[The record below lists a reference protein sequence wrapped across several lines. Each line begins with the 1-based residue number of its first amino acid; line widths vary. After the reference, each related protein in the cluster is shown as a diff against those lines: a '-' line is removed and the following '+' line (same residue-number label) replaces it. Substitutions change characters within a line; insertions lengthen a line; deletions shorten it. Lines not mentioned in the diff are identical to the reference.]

1 MDCHLLEERS
11 LELDDGPTKVYCPHD
26 NHGLIPLLYFARW
39 FMEESDGWT
48 FGWEVRTKPILELTE
63 DQLQRKRENKHETKQ

>member
-1 MDCHLLEERS
+1 
-11 LELDDGPTKVYCPHD
+11 
-26 NHGLIPLLYFARW
+26 
-39 FMEESDGWT
+39 MEESDGWT